1 MSRCDFVQTQLLEHL
16 YGLLSDE
23 ESLAL
28 IEHAGQC
35 DDCRA
40 SLVQADLHKQL
51 LGTAAKAD
59 FTGVRFTEPG
69 AEAPLAL
76 PLATP
81 AAPRRKNGIG
91 WQRWAMAAAIFLCLS
106 AVLIPTGRYVGGFAS
121 AQRGLTVAKADLD
134 KVVQDEIALRK
145 QHDDA
150 LAAAAKAFKHADQAR
165 IDLINLQDKELTAAA
180 ASVLAKNMEV
190 TVTGPGT
197 LRVGEPTKYQ
207 IETRR
212 NTDQALTAAKLDVL
226 VRDETTNRVVYEEK
240 GIAST
245 GSYSLVLGPEVAI
258 RGGTGLALELTASN
272 DSGARG
278 ELKEKLA
285 LARSSFITHLY
296 TDKPMYQPGER
307 VWWRSLT
314 LDRFSLKPISEDLVV
329 VYTLKGPQGNDV
341 MPPLQHSPR
350 LVDPQTGR
358 EVLGPDRKPVKGVGT
373 GDWQIPPDFPGGE
386 YVLEIREMQNRFPPE
401 KRKFV
406 VNQYQKPR
414 LNKEAK
420 PDKESY
426 GPGSDVV
433 VNVKVE
439 KAEGGFVLA
448 DMPVTAVVRVD
459 GDAYNQFGQKT
470 TTDDNARIKL
480 RTDKDGKAAIK
491 FKLPAQIAR
500 GDASVSIEFTDGANF
515 EAMNRPLNVI
525 VNKFLL
531 DFYPEGGDLVAG
543 AANRVYFNART
554 TLDKPAA
561 VKAVLVDEAGK
572 PVRFQGDDGKP
583 AQQIVTLNDPKE
595 PGINHG
601 NGLFTFTPEPGK
613 KYELKIVEPAGIKE
627 NFKLP
632 EVKAEG
638 VVLTVPS
645 GTTKEGETIDAVV
658 NSVKRDRDLIVST
671 YCRGR
676 LLGYQEILARADQP
690 TTVHLKPARDIGGVY
705 RVTVFEKKTAGDKQE
720 LKPVAERL
728 VYRQPAEH
736 LRLGVKPEGNKRVFA
751 PGDLVK
757 LNVTAN
763 TETGSNAAALLL
775 LGVVDKSLIKMADER
790 TARAMPTHFLLTSEV
805 RKGEDL
811 EFTDVLLDS
820 TQPLANKALDLLL
833 GTQGW
838 RRFLESDPNR
848 LADPKQQKLI
858 EEMRAKNDAD
868 RLMLVMGKAT
878 VSPDRAFST
887 IEVKQREVVDRLA
900 SQFETVEAQL
910 VQTDETLRSLRE
922 GREFDARRRE
932 LQGSAND
939 ARVSYSAALVN
950 LRDYESYNAEI
961 RSRALL
967 LFGLVLV
974 LAGAG
979 SLVIA
984 VTQNLRW
991 ALPFCGTAIAGVA
1004 AVGLLVLGTF
1014 LFDSQVPQSEV
1025 ASVRTAEA
1033 AAPDAVWHGGRG
1045 AVEEPGIHAPRED
1058 APVRDAKD
1066 MGARPADALRER
1078 KELEDLRINRGNDQ
1092 RKGEGKGGGGF
1103 IGRIAPPAAENGR
1116 PVPTNGP
1123 NGPEQ
1128 QQADGKFGA
1137 PRPGGMQPAAKA
1149 NEYRA
1154 AADEAKRALGDKQ
1167 GGKDRNLQATMP
1179 GQAGTKPFAGA
1190 AAAPGKAAP
1199 GFAAPAPMA
1208 PPPALAG
1215 GAFKADAE
1223 RALMQEQ
1230 AAQVANGQN
1239 ALRRQNLQRAA
1250 VEQLEKAKELDR
1262 DKNVRAVEALKKVK
1276 QQMDLADQLASA
1288 PCELR
1293 EYAHV
1298 RGTGPDEEMRRDF
1311 TETLL
1316 WVPVLVMPNG
1326 TADVS
1331 FMLSDSVTSFQIVAF
1346 GHTADGRLG
1355 SFMGEF
1361 ESKKPFN
1368 VNAVLP
1374 LEVTANDVIDMPVAV
1389 ENASSESRSIRVV
1402 LETHGLQLEPAS
1414 PTASEKRLDLLPGK
1428 RDRVLFRL
1436 KPTIKEGIAV
1446 VTLKGDSE
1454 PFGHDTVQYT
1464 MKVVPEGFP
1473 ISENFSDVLE
1483 RVAQHDLVLPEKL
1496 IKGTLKAGLV
1506 VYPAP
1511 TSDLQKGLEGL
1522 LREPS
1527 GCFEQTSTTNY
1538 PNVMILSYLREAGV
1552 PDAQMEEKARALM
1565 ARGYGKLISFECR
1578 KADGKEGYEWFGGTA
1593 PPHEALTAYGL
1604 LQFRDMQRVGY
1615 PVDAEMVERTRKY
1628 LLSRRD
1634 GKGGFLRNAR
1644 AIDQFGRAPEHIT
1657 NAYIVWAI
1665 TESEEGNG
1673 RRTDLEPEV
1682 TALVAKAKD
1691 STDPYFLSLV
1701 ANSLINL
1708 DKKVE
1713 AKDILDKIGK
1723 TQKPEGYLD
1732 GAQTSITGSG
1742 GRTLQIEAT
1751 ALGILA
1757 WTKFNQPQDYH
1768 KNLNPAIKWIGQQR
1782 GGHGAFGSTQSTIL
1796 ALRALLAFTKTQKRP
1811 MEGGNLKLIVN
1822 GKDIGTQAF
1831 PADLKDTLTIDLQNA
1846 EEHLK
1851 PGKNDVR
1858 IEVSGNNL
1866 LPYTFKWD
1874 YSALA
1879 PKSAEGTPIRLSAK
1893 MAANAAKDGETVH
1906 LRVTVE
1912 NTAKKGHGMV
1922 TAVIGIPAG
1931 LNLPENLEQLKTY
1944 ARLKTDG
1951 KDNFEPGKISF
1962 FEVKDRELV
1971 LYWRQMKPEEKIEVD
1986 LDLICRVPGEYRGP
2000 ASRAYLYYNADTKH
2014 WVEPVTMRVEPK

>member
-1 MSRCDFVQTQLLEHL
+1 MSRCDYVQTQLLEHL
-16 YGLLSDE
+16 YGLLNDE

-59 FTGVRFTEPG
+59 FAGVRFTEPG
-69 AEAPLAL
+69 VEAPMAL

-81 AAPRRKNGIG
+81 VAPKRQAIP
-91 WQRWAMAAAIFLCLS
+91 WQRWALAAGVFLALS
-106 AVLIPTGRYVGGFAS
+106 AVLIPSGRYVGGFVS
-121 AQRGLTVAKADLD
+121 TERQLTVAKAELD
-134 KVVQDEIALRK
+134 KVVQDEIAVRK
-145 QHDDA
+145 QHDEA
-150 LAAAAKAFKHADQAR
+150 LAAAAKAFKAADQAR
-165 IDLINLQDKELTAAA
+165 VDLIKLQDKELRGAAD
-180 ASVLAKNMEV
+180 SVLARNMEV

-197 LRVGEPTKYQ
+197 LRVGEPTQYL

-212 NTDQALTAAKLDVL
+212 HTDQVLTSAKLDVV
-226 VRDETTNRVVYEEK
+226 VRDETTNRVVYEQK
-240 GIAST
+240 GIDSPKGQYA
-245 GSYSLVLGPEVAI
+245 LVLGPDVAI

-272 DSGARG
+272 DNGARG

-314 LDRFSLKPISEDLVV
+314 LDRFSLRPISEDLVI

-341 MPPLQHSPR
+341 MPALTHTPR
-350 LVDPQTGR
+350 LLDPQTGR
-358 EVLGPDRKPVKGVGT
+358 EVLGPDRKPVKGIGT

-386 YVLEIREMQNRFPPE
+386 YVLEVREVQNRFPPE

-448 DMPVTAVVRVD
+448 DMPVNAIVRVD
-459 GDAYNQFGQKT
+459 GDAYNQFGLKT
-470 TTDDNARIKL
+470 TSDDNARINV

-525 VNKFLL
+525 VNKFHL

-554 TLDKPAA
+554 VLDKPAA
-561 VKAVLVDEAGK
+561 VKAVLVDETGK
-572 PVRFQGDDGKP
+572 AVDFSGDDGKP
-583 AQQIVTLNDPKE
+583 AKQIVTLNDPKE

-601 NGLFTFTPEPGK
+601 NGLFTFTPAAGK
-613 KYELKIVEPAGIKE
+613 KYELKIVEPAGIKD

-638 VVLTVPS
+638 VVLTVPT
-645 GTTKEGETIDAVV
+645 GTTREGETIDAVV
-658 NSVKRDRDLIVST
+658 NSVQRDRDLIVST

-705 RVTVFEKKTAGDKQE
+705 RVTVFEKRAAGDKQE
-720 LKPVAERL
+720 LKPIAERL

-736 LRLGVKPEGNKRVFA
+736 LRLGVKPEGNQRVFA
-751 PGDLVK
+751 PGDQVK

-763 TETGSNAAALLL
+763 TETGANAAALLL
-775 LGVVDKSLIKMADER
+775 VGVVDKSLIKMADER

-811 EFTDVLLDS
+811 EFTDVLLGDHP
-820 TQPLANKALDLLL
+820 QAGKALDLLL

-848 LADPKQQKLI
+848 LSDPKHQKVI

-878 VSPDRAFST
+878 VNPVRAFST

-900 SQFETVEAQL
+900 PQFETVEAQL
-910 VQTDETLRSLRE
+910 VQTHDNLQDLRE
-922 GREFDARRRE
+922 GREFDARRKE
-932 LQGSAND
+932 LQASANE
-939 ARVSYSAALVN
+939 ARISYGAALVD
-950 LRDYESYNAEI
+950 LRSYEATNAEL

-1014 LFDSQVPQSEV
+1014 LFDSQVPQAEV
-1025 ASVRTAEA
+1025 AVGSSAPLERA
-1033 AAPDAVWHGGRG
+1033 ADRDWAVPAAVPPMEPDADNVRGEAMDALGGRKDLRQMQNGQADRKNEGGENKFGGGGKGGGVPGG
-1045 AVEEPGIHAPRED
+1045 AMPQARPAPLGRP
-1058 APVRDAKD
+1058 PVND
-1066 MGARPADALRER
+1066 ARPADEER
-1078 KELEDLRINRGNDQ
+1078 KAADGKEALERG
-1092 RKGEGKGGGGF
+1092 RMPRPGMMVPA
-1103 IGRIAPPAAENGR
+1103 APPAAKDPTKVYRGELGAKQALAEN
-1116 PVPTNGP
+1116 
-1123 NGPEQ
+1123 
-1128 QQADGKFGA
+1128 AD
-1137 PRPGGMQPAAKA
+1137 KA
-1149 NEYRA
+1149 RHKNANRA
-1154 AADEAKRALGDKQ
+1154 AQ
-1167 GGKDRNLQATMP
+1167 PT
-1179 GQAGTKPFAGA
+1179 GA
-1190 AAAPGKAAP
+1190 AAAKPMEPGKAQA
-1199 GFAAPAPMA
+1199 G
-1208 PPPALAG
+1208 LAG
-1215 GAFKADAE
+1215 PVFKQDAAGGE
-1223 RALMQEQ
+1223 RALLLIEQ
-1230 AAQVANGQN
+1230 QQNGL
-1239 ALRRQNLQRAA
+1239 ARRQALQRDAI
-1250 VEQLEKAKELDR
+1250 EQFEKAKELER
-1262 DKNVRAVEALKKVK
+1262 DKNGREVDALKKVK
-1276 QQMDLADQLASA
+1276 QQLELADQLNFA

-1293 EYAHV
+1293 EYAHI

-1316 WVPVLVMPNG
+1316 WMPVLVLPNG
-1326 TADVS
+1326 TAEVG
-1331 FMLSDSVTSFQIVAF
+1331 FMLSDSVTSYQIVAF

-1355 SFMGEF
+1355 SFLGEF

-1374 LEVTANDVIDMPVAV
+1374 LEVTANDVIDMPVSV
-1389 ENASSESRSIRVV
+1389 ENASPESRSIRVV
-1402 LETHGLQLEPAS
+1402 LETHGLRLEPAS
-1414 PTASEKRLDLLPGK
+1414 PTAGEKKLELAPGK

-1464 MKVVPEGFP
+1464 IKVVPEGFP
-1473 ISENFSDVLE
+1473 ISESFSDVLE

-1552 PDAQMEEKARALM
+1552 PNEQLEEKARALM
-1565 ARGYGKLISFECR
+1565 ARGYGRLISFECR
-1578 KADGKEGYEWFGGTA
+1578 KDGTKQGYEWFGGVA

-1665 TESEEGNG
+1665 TESEDGNG

-1682 TALVAKAKD
+1682 TALVARAKD

-1713 AKDILDKIGK
+1713 ARDILEKLGK
-1723 TQKPEGYLD
+1723 TQKPEGHLD

-1811 MEGGNLKLIVN
+1811 MEGGTLKLIVN
-1822 GKDIGTQAF
+1822 GKNVGSQVF
-1831 PADLKDTLTIDLQNA
+1831 PADLKDTLTIDLEQA
-1846 EEHLK
+1846 EEFLK
-1851 PGKNDVR
+1851 PGKNDIR

-1866 LPYTFKWD
+1866 LPYTLKWD
-1874 YSALA
+1874 YSSLT

-1893 MAANAAKDGETVH
+1893 MAANSARDGETVH

-1922 TAVIGIPAG
+1922 TAIVGIPAG

-1962 FEVKDRELV
+1962 FEVKDRELI
-1971 LYWRQMKPEEKIEVD
+1971 LYWRQMKPEEKIDID

-2014 WVEPVTMRVEPK
+2014 WIDPVVMKVEPK